1 MRRYGRRDDCEFMIY
16 ILFLSIGVLF
26 GALVSFLITCCL
38 HIDRINMY
46 REEIKEMEAALKK
59 R

>member
-1 MRRYGRRDDCEFMIY
+1 MIY